1 MIKQDLTSQ
10 LKLAFDQAGFVD
22 ADVSVQFSTHPELA
36 DYQCNA
42 ALPYAKKAKTNPRVI
57 ADAVVAQL
65 SGFKEVSVAGPGFI
79 NLRLTDDYL
88 VAQTLALLKMID
100 KGMPLNTAPKTV
112 ILDFGGPNMAKSM
125 HVGHLR
131 SAIIGE
137 SLKRIFNYCGD
148 KTIGDIHLG
157 DWGTPLGMLI
167 AQIQEQHSD
176 LHLDLDAINALYKA
190 AAARFKE
197 DDDFKEQARQVTLQ
211 LQQGDADVTAI
222 WHKLRQQS
230 VENIRHLFDS
240 LGVSFDRW
248 DGESDVQDVMP
259 EIVEDLKNKGLLVLS
274 EGAWIVPRTG
284 DAPDLA
290 PTIIQKQ
297 NGGYT
302 YAATDVATIYKRVKA
317 FNPDA
322 ILYVVDNRQS
332 EHLEQVFEVARTA
345 GYVGDH
351 VSLEHIPFGTI
362 NDTSGKPFKTRSGK
376 SFSLADLLQVVREK
390 SLATSGLSF
399 DDVQGKPGESEIAE
413 QVAMGAVK
421 YQDLKNNRTSNY
433 IFDLDQFSAFEGNT
447 GPYLQYAIVRTNAIL
462 RKAGDIN
469 FSDSLAIRSE
479 VERELILIA
488 TRFPEII
495 SITYHKREPSEI
507 CKFAYTLAKK
517 FSSFYDAHHILK
529 EQDQQTLHDR
539 LLLVSLVNRILKQC
553 LALLSIGTP
562 VKMLSASHT

>member
-1 MIKQDLTSQ
+1 MIKQNLTSQ
-10 LKLAFDQAGFVD
+10 LKNAFEQAGFDD
-22 ADVSVQFSTHPELA
+22 ADVSVQFSTHPDLA
-36 DYQCNA
+36 DYQCNS
-42 ALPYAKKAKTNPRVI
+42 ALPYAKKAKTNPRAI
-57 ADAVVAQL
+57 ADAVAAQL
-65 SGFKEVSVAGPGFI
+65 TGFKEVSVAGPGFI

-88 VAQTLALLKMID
+88 VAQTLELLNMID
-100 KGMPLNTAPKTV
+100 KDIAVNQKPQTV

-148 KTIGDIHLG
+148 QTIGDIHLG

-167 AQIQEQHSD
+167 AQIQEKHSD
-176 LHLDLDAINALYKA
+176 LYLDLEAINALYKE

-197 DDDFKEQARQVTLQ
+197 DEDFKEQARQVTLQ
-211 LQQGDADVTAI
+211 LQQGDRAVTAI
-222 WHKLRQQS
+222 WHKLREQS

-248 DGESDVQDVMP
+248 DGESDVQDIMP
-259 EIVEDLKNKGLLVLS
+259 EIVEDLKTKGLLVLS
-274 EGAWIVPRTG
+274 EGAWVVPRTG
-284 DAPDLA
+284 DDADLA

-317 FNPDA
+317 FNPDV

-332 EHLEQVFEVARTA
+332 EHLEQVFEVARAA
-345 GYVGDH
+345 GYVGAH

-362 NDTSGKPFKTRSGK
+362 NDKSGKPFKTRSGQ
-376 SFSLADLLQVVREK
+376 SFSLADLLQTVREK
-390 SLATSGLSF
+390 SLATSGLSL
-399 DDVQGKPGESEIAE
+399 DAIQGKREESDIAE

-462 RKAGDIN
+462 RKAGEIN
-469 FSDSLAIRSE
+469 ATDSLMIRSE

-495 SITYHKREPSEI
+495 SVAYHKREPSEI

-529 EQDQQTLHDR
+529 EQDQQARHDR
-539 LLLVSLVNRILKQC
+539 LLLVALVNRILKQS
-553 LALLSIGTP
+553 LSLLGIGAP
-562 VKMLSASHT
+562 VKMLSTT